1 MPVRSEVDAP
11 SIGRVPDLGVGA
23 LVPELI
29 GVPAK
34 GAGGDDVGV
43 GAPVSAGVPGP
54 VSPPAGLAPTLGEV
68 EVGVGVGVPAPVLP
82 LGAEPGDG
90 EPDGTVRWVVL
101 GLAPLVPD
109 QADVLDPGALPF
121 DQEDDVGLCAW
132 LPLLRNRTASMPS
145 ANAPLANTIGC
156 RRANASTSVT
166 MSFAFRWLRYVPKRS
181 I

>member
-90 EPDGTVRWVVL
+90 
-101 GLAPLVPD
+101 
-109 QADVLDPGALPF
+109 
-121 DQEDDVGLCAW
+121 
-132 LPLLRNRTASMPS
+132 
-145 ANAPLANTIGC
+145 
-156 RRANASTSVT
+156 
-166 MSFAFRWLRYVPKRS
+166 
-181 I
+181 